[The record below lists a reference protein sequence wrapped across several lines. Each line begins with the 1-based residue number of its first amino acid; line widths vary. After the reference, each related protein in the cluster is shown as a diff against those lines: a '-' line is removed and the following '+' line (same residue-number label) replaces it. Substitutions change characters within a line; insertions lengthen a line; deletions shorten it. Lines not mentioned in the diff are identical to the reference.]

1 MRLPFFRNAALTGC
15 LKQYEDAS
23 VAYFN
28 GKLSALVT
36 DQIEGIY
43 KLLLDFAKMVEP
55 RLQHPLCGVKEYGSN
70 LLNLLAEKDASADA
84 HPPRVNGHL
93 LFQQGETIQSDYE
106 RCLANVVNGGM
117 QGIVGVSSGEEF
129 AKRKVLADW
138 EWLSVEV
145 TKDQGRSY
153 FDPKASQAI
162 SLHVLPEHYQQAWN
176 SSGHYFGTLFHT
188 DVLERL
194 YERHDAR
201 AIIDDV
207 YGKSS
212 QFLSIN
218 DVPRNLTVQGDHA
231 GAQHLFRGVFFRG
244 AGEPNNITPAGRF
257 NQAIAGIPPRPFQLA
272 EPYRVVFCSAR
283 TTFSISTVEGF
294 SPEHQHEFR
303 GVFDTRLPKIINFTR
318 TYKNVSWTDLE
329 NAVPFQGIGMI
340 KAQILALIAARKIVV
355 TPGIDMMY
363 TFNRDGGANAGRISL
378 SIDLQEAA
386 LKIHDHQRAYFALTE
401 DIREESLFLQEF
413 AAKLSEFAN
422 QVGPYN
428 IEHKKQRIQTE
439 ADVFEILNQLVYG
452 TPGLRDTMAQRY
464 GRLPVEQDYYRPAT
478 ATSAAGYYCP
488 VSGELL
494 KTAWDHR
501 PLPDRCPNCSAI
513 LLFNQ

>member
-1 MRLPFFRNAALTGC
+1 
-15 LKQYEDAS
+15 
-23 VAYFN
+23 
-28 GKLSALVT
+28 
-36 DQIEGIY
+36 
-43 KLLLDFAKMVEP
+43 
-55 RLQHPLCGVKEYGSN
+55 
-70 LLNLLAEKDASADA
+70 
-84 HPPRVNGHL
+84 
-93 LFQQGETIQSDYE
+93 
-106 RCLANVVNGGM
+106 
-117 QGIVGVSSGEEF
+117 
-129 AKRKVLADW
+129 
-138 EWLSVEV
+138 
-145 TKDQGRSY
+145 
-153 FDPKASQAI
+153 
-162 SLHVLPEHYQQAWN
+162 
-176 SSGHYFGTLFHT
+176 
-188 DVLERL
+188 
-194 YERHDAR
+194 
-201 AIIDDV
+201 
-207 YGKSS
+207 
-212 QFLSIN
+212 
-218 DVPRNLTVQGDHA
+218 
-231 GAQHLFRGVFFRG
+231 
-244 AGEPNNITPAGRF
+244 
-257 NQAIAGIPPRPFQLA
+257 
-272 EPYRVVFCSAR
+272 
-283 TTFSISTVEGF
+283 
-294 SPEHQHEFR
+294 
-303 GVFDTRLPKIINFTR
+303 
-318 TYKNVSWTDLE
+318 
-329 NAVPFQGIGMI
+329 
-340 KAQILALIAARKIVV
+340 
-355 TPGIDMMY
+355 MMY